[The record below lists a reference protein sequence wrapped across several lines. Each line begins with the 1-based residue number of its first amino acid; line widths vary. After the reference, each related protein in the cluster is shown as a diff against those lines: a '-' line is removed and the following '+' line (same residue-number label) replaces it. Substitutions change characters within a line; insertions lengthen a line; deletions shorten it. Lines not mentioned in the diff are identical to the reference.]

1 MLFSYREMMEEVF
14 KLEMDDVTHV
24 LLVAMTLFKT
34 NQNSRVKDRQRAV
47 STYDFF
53 ARMLYRWAHIT

>member
-1 MLFSYREMMEEVF
+1 MEDVF

-34 NQNSRVKDRQRAV
+34 PAGSRVKERQRAV
-47 STYDFF
+47 QSQECFV
-53 ARMLYRWAHIT
+53 RMLYRCVPRMY